1 MAKSKNKLFYRV
13 LSGIL
18 SIVILIALCP
28 VTYVTA
34 VAGSNAVN
42 VAPNATIEAETP
54 GWVPDWMKWPMLID
68 GNKNDGCYSSEYTD
82 NQNTEKQL
90 VFVFGGYYKFSQIIL
105 YPRVQDHHNGFPQEF
120 KIEVSSDAGET
131 WVQVAT
137 GTAAQDENGHVAE
150 PVTVNLEATTGNR
163 VRITA
168 TKLGNADDATHYA
181 LQLAE
186 VEIMGETAEAPGT
199 DEPGT
204 DEPGT
209 DEPGTDEPAATENVA
224 PNATINAENPGWV
237 ADWMKWPMLIDGN
250 KADGFYTS
258 EFETSA
264 DVTKI
269 IQFNFERTYKIDRV
283 VLYPAKDN
291 GSFAGFPVDFTVR
304 VWNGTSWVVV
314 ATEENASASE
324 AFEIEFEAME
334 GNAVCIIATKLGQVS
349 GGKYALMLAEMEI
362 YGTETATQ
370 LNPAEDAEAPGTDE
384 PGTDEPGTDE
394 SGTDEPG
401 TGESGATENIASYA
415 TINAET
421 PGWVVDWMK
430 WPMLIDGNKVDGF
443 YTSEFETSANVT
455 KVIQFDF
462 ERTYKIERI
471 VLYPAKDN
479 GSFAGFPVDFT
490 VSVWNGTGWVVVA
503 TEENASASGAFEIEF
518 EAMEGNAVCVKATKL
533 GQVSGGKYALMLA
546 EMEIYGIETETQLN
560 PAEDAE
566 APGTDEP
573 GTDVPGTDEPG
584 TDEPGTTE
592 NVASVGKIEA
602 ETPGW
607 VADWMKWPML
617 IDGNK
622 ADGFY
627 TSEFETSADVTKI
640 IQFNFEKTYK
650 IERIVLYPA
659 KENGS
664 FVGFPVDF
672 TVCVWNGTSWVVV
685 ATEQNASASGAFEI
699 EFEAME
705 GNAVCIIA
713 TKLGQESGGKYA
725 LMLAEMEIY
734 GTETATQLN
743 PAGDAEAPGT
753 DEPGTD
759 VPGTDEPGTDEPG
772 ATENVAP
779 VGAIEVET
787 PGWVADWMKWPMLI
801 DGNTNDGFYTSE
813 FETSADVTKIIQ
825 FNFEK
830 TYKIDRVVLY
840 PAKDNGSFV
849 GFPVDF
855 TVRVWNGT
863 SWVVVATEENA
874 SASEAFE
881 IEFEAME
888 GNAVSIIVTKLG
900 QESGGKYALMLA
912 EMKIY
917 GAETNHTLPA
927 APAAGVGDNAGAGD
941 NEPLFD
947 SSLNV
952 AEGCPVDVSS
962 DYRQYSCN
970 RENLTDGN
978 ENTFWATNATKYKP
992 GKDEWAEINL
1002 LQNYKINK
1010 IILLARPDGWGFPID
1025 FTISIFYDGKW
1036 TEVLNVKDFQS
1047 IENAGRVTAYEF
1059 DIPETIGN
1067 KIRLT
1072 SNRYRDAGVDKV
1084 ICLNEIVVY
1093 GTKYENG
1100 ILPNDNLVAIN
1111 SQVTTSSSVEDY
1123 AYYRQNLSD
1132 GNNQS
1137 EWSSVTTSH
1146 ENEEVWIQV
1155 DFFCEFPVSEIQL
1168 KPAWGGHGFPVNFS
1182 IQVCENGEWVTVYTA
1197 ENYEKPVD
1205 EAIQRFRFEQR
1216 NITAFRVVV
1225 NKMECFGGLYSVK
1238 LAEVMAYRVQSGDDF
1253 DPDALQGENST
1264 QTNFPNSSKDVLYDE
1279 KGNVID
1285 AEGNV
1290 LIPANLLKG
1299 GSGWTVAILVVGI
1312 VLILVSAGG
1321 IFWVCR
1327 KRRIK
1332 Q

>member
-1 MAKSKNKLFYRV
+1 MAKSKNKLINIV

-18 SIVILIALCP
+18 SIVILVALCP
-28 VTYVTA
+28 ISLVTA
-34 VAGSNAVN
+34 VPNSNAEN
-42 VAPNATIEAETP
+42 VAPNATMIEAETP

-68 GNKNDGCYSSEYTD
+68 GKKNDGCYTSEYMD

-90 VFVFGGYYKFSQIIL
+90 VFVFGDYYKFSQIIL

-137 GTAAQDENGHVAE
+137 GTAAQDENGHVAD

-168 TKLGNADDATHYA
+168 TKLGNADNATQYA

-186 VEIMGETAEAPGT
+186 VEIMGETAEAPT
-199 DEPGT
+199 PDSSV
-204 DEPGT
+204 
-209 DEPGTDEPAATENVA
+209 NIA
-224 PNATINAENPGWV
+224 PNATTIDAETPGWV
-237 ADWMKWPMLIDGN
+237 PDWMKWPMLIDGKKNDGCYTSEYMDNQNTEKQLVFVFGDYYKFSQIILYPRVQDHHNGFPQEFKIEVSSDAGETWVQVATGTAAQDENGHVADPVTVNLEATTGNRVRITATKLGNADNATQYALQLAEVEIMGETAEAPTPDSSVNIAPNATTIKAETPVWVLDWMKWPMLIDGN

-269 IQFNFERTYKIDRV
+269 IQFDFEKTYKIDRV
-283 VLYPAKDN
+283 VLYPAKDK
-291 GSFAGFPVDFTVR
+291 GSLVGFPVDFTVS

-314 ATEENASASE
+314 ATEQNASASG
-324 AFEIEFEAME
+324 AFEIEFDAIEA
-334 GNAVCIIATKLGQVS
+334 NAVCVKATKLGRES

-370 LNPAEDAEAPGTDE
+370 LNPAEDMEAPGTDK
-384 PGTDEPGTDE
+384 
-394 SGTDEPG
+394 PG
-401 TGESGATENIASYA
+401 TG
-415 TINAET
+415 
-421 PGWVVDWMK
+421 V
-430 WPMLIDGNKVDGF
+430 
-443 YTSEFETSANVT
+443 
-455 KVIQFDF
+455 
-462 ERTYKIERI
+462 
-471 VLYPAKDN
+471 
-479 GSFAGFPVDFT
+479 
-490 VSVWNGTGWVVVA
+490 
-503 TEENASASGAFEIEF
+503 
-518 EAMEGNAVCVKATKL
+518 
-533 GQVSGGKYALMLA
+533 
-546 EMEIYGIETETQLN
+546 
-560 PAEDAE
+560 
-566 APGTDEP
+566 
-573 GTDVPGTDEPG
+573 
-584 TDEPGTTE
+584 
-592 NVASVGKIEA
+592 
-602 ETPGW
+602 
-607 VADWMKWPML
+607 
-617 IDGNK
+617 
-622 ADGFY
+622 
-627 TSEFETSADVTKI
+627 
-640 IQFNFEKTYK
+640 
-650 IERIVLYPA
+650 
-659 KENGS
+659 
-664 FVGFPVDF
+664 
-672 TVCVWNGTSWVVV
+672 
-685 ATEQNASASGAFEI
+685 
-699 EFEAME
+699 
-705 GNAVCIIA
+705 
-713 TKLGQESGGKYA
+713 
-725 LMLAEMEIY
+725 
-734 GTETATQLN
+734 
-743 PAGDAEAPGT
+743 
-753 DEPGTD
+753 
-759 VPGTDEPGTDEPG
+759 PGTDEPG

-779 VGAIEVET
+779 VGAIEAET
-787 PGWVADWMKWPMLI
+787 PVWAVDWMKWPMLI

-825 FNFEK
+825 FDFEK

-840 PAKDNGSFV
+840 PAKDKGSLV

-855 TVRVWNGT
+855 TVSVWNGT
-863 SWVVVATEENA
+863 SWVVVATEQNA
-874 SASEAFE
+874 SASGAFE
-881 IEFEAME
+881 IEFDAIEA
-888 GNAVSIIVTKLG
+888 NAVCVKATKLG

-912 EMKIY
+912 EMEIY
-917 GAETNHTLPA
+917 GAETNKTLPA
-927 APAAGVGDNAGAGD
+927 APAAGVDDNAGAGS
-941 NEPLFD
+941 NKPLFD

-952 AEGCPVDVSS
+952 AQGCPVDVSS

-978 ENTFWATNATKYKP
+978 ENTFWATNAQEYKP

-1025 FTISIFYDGKW
+1025 FTISIFYDGEW
-1036 TEVLNVKDFQS
+1036 TEVLDVKDYQI

-1132 GNNQS
+1132 GNYQS

-1155 DFFCEFPVSEIQL
+1155 DLFCEFLVSEIQL

-1205 EAIQRFRFEQR
+1205 EAIQRFQFEQR
-1216 NITAFRVVV
+1216 NITAFKIVV
-1225 NKMECFGGLYSVK
+1225 NKMERFCGLYSVK
-1238 LAEVMAYRVQSGDDF
+1238 LAEVMAYHVPVGDDF
-1253 DPDALQGENST
+1253 DPDALQGESAT
-1264 QTNFPNSSKDVLYDE
+1264 QTNFPNSSKDVLYDD

-1290 LIPANLLKG
+1290 LIPANLLPANLLKG
-1299 GSGWTVAILVVGI
+1299 GSGWTVAILIVGI
-1312 VLILVSAGG
+1312 VLVLVSAGG
-1321 IFWVCR
+1321 IFWICR
-1327 KRRIK
+1327 KKKNK
-1332 Q
+1332 QKAGC

>member
-18 SIVILIALCP
+18 SIVILMALCP

-34 VAGSNAVN
+34 VPSSNAVN
-42 VAPNATIEAETP
+42 VAPNATTIDAETP

-68 GNKNDGCYSSEYTD
+68 GNKNDGCYTSEYTD

-90 VFVFGGYYKFSQIIL
+90 VFVFGDYYKFSQIIL

-137 GTAAQDENGHVAE
+137 GTAAQDENGHVAD

-186 VEIMGETAEAPGT
+186 VEIMGETAEAPTPDSSVNIAPNATTIDAETPGWVPDWMKWPMLIDGNKNDGCYTSEYTDNQNTEKQLVFVFGDYYKFSQIILYPRVQDHHNGFPQEFKIEVSSDAGETWVQVATGT
-199 DEPGT
+199 AAQDENGHVADPVT
-204 DEPGT
+204 VNLE
-209 DEPGTDEPAATENVA
+209 ATTGNRVRITATKLGNADDATHYALQLAEVEIMGETAEAPTPDSSVNIA
-224 PNATINAENPGWV
+224 PNATIKAETPAWV
-237 ADWMKWPMLIDGN
+237 LDWMKWPMLIDGN

-269 IQFNFERTYKIDRV
+269 IQFNFEKTYKIDRV

-291 GSFAGFPVDFTVR
+291 GSLVGFPVDFTVS

-314 ATEENASASE
+314 ATEQNASASG
-324 AFEIEFEAME
+324 AFEINFDAIE
-334 GNAVCIIATKLGQVS
+334 GNAVCVKATKLGQES

-394 SGTDEPG
+394 PGIDEPA
-401 TGESGATENIASYA
+401 ATENVAPNA
-415 TINAET
+415 TKIKAET
-421 PGWVVDWMK
+421 PGWVENWM
-430 WPMLIDGNKVDGF
+430 
-443 YTSEFETSANVT
+443 
-455 KVIQFDF
+455 Q
-462 ERTYKIERI
+462 
-471 VLYPAKDN
+471 
-479 GSFAGFPVDFT
+479 
-490 VSVWNGTGWVVVA
+490 
-503 TEENASASGAFEIEF
+503 
-518 EAMEGNAVCVKATKL
+518 
-533 GQVSGGKYALMLA
+533 
-546 EMEIYGIETETQLN
+546 
-560 PAEDAE
+560 
-566 APGTDEP
+566 
-573 GTDVPGTDEPG
+573 
-584 TDEPGTTE
+584 
-592 NVASVGKIEA
+592 
-602 ETPGW
+602 
-607 VADWMKWPML
+607 WPML

-640 IQFNFEKTYK
+640 IQFDFEKTYK
-650 IERIVLYPA
+650 IDRVVLYPA
-659 KENGS
+659 KNNGS
-664 FVGFPVDF
+664 LAGFPVDF
-672 TVCVWNGTSWVVV
+672 TVSVWNGTSWVVV
-685 ATEQNASASGAFEI
+685 ATEKNASASGAFEI
-699 EFEAME
+699 NFDAIE
-705 GNAVCIIA
+705 GNAVCVKA

-743 PAGDAEAPGT
+743 PAEDAEAPGT
-753 DEPGTD
+753 DKPGTG
-759 VPGTDEPGTDEPG
+759 VPGTGVPGTDEPG
-772 ATENVAP
+772 ATGNVAP
-779 VGAIEVET
+779 VGAIEAET
-787 PGWVADWMKWPMLI
+787 PGWVVDWMKWPMLI

-813 FETSADVTKIIQ
+813 FETSADVAKTIQ

-840 PAKDNGSFV
+840 PAKDNGSLV

-855 TVRVWNGT
+855 TVSVWNGT
-863 SWVVVATEENA
+863 SWVVVATEQNA
-874 SASEAFE
+874 SASGAFE
-881 IEFEAME
+881 INFDAIE
-888 GNAVSIIVTKLG
+888 GNAVCVKATKLG

-912 EMKIY
+912 EMEIY
-917 GAETNHTLPA
+917 GAETNKTLPA
-927 APAAGVGDNAGAGD
+927 APAAGVGDNTGAGD
-941 NEPLFD
+941 NKPLFD

-952 AEGCPVDVSS
+952 AQGCPVDVSS

-978 ENTFWATNATKYKP
+978 ENTFWATNAQMYKP

-1010 IILLARPDGWGFPID
+1010 VILLARPDGWGFPID

-1036 TEVLNVKDFQS
+1036 TEVLNVKDFQI

-1132 GNNQS
+1132 GNYQS

-1197 ENYEKPVD
+1197 ENYKKPVD
-1205 EAIQRFRFEQR
+1205 EAIQRFQFEQR
-1216 NITAFRVVV
+1216 NITAFKIVV
-1225 NKMECFGGLYSVK
+1225 NKMERFGGLYSVK
-1238 LAEVMAYRVQSGDDF
+1238 LAEVMAYRVPLGDDF
-1253 DPDALQGENST
+1253 DPDALHGENAT
-1264 QTNFPNSSKDVLYDE
+1264 QTNFPNSSKDVLYDD

-1299 GSGWTVAILVVGI
+1299 GSGWTVAILIVGI

-1327 KRRIK
+1327 KKRIK